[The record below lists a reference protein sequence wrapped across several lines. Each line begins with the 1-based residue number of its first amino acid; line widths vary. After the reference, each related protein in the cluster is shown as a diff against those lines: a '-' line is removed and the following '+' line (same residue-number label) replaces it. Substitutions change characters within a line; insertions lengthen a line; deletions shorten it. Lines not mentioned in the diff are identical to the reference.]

1 RLAELAAVSAAHAA
15 ASPHG
20 RLARFEWP
28 RTLAASVAADL
39 QAAADAPTAS
49 SQIQM
54 VLAFIGAHERLA
66 LVDDR
71 HLRARAAILSALEML
86 RDAHAAFDDG
96 PLSSAELANS
106 VRRWIEGQTFPPR
119 TGAAGVLLLDARA
132 AAYADVDELRLV
144 GLIEGD
150 WPERAGRS
158 IFYPQSL
165 LSQLGWASD
174 QARLAG
180 ARAQFFDLLRLPR
193 RRVSLST
200 FTLEDDAIVSP
211 SPFIEDVNVGAAQLT
226 IERDAGNRFARAFE
240 HEALM
245 DDPLVVDALSA

>member
-1 RLAELAAVSAAHAA
+1 
-15 ASPHG
+15 
-20 RLARFEWP
+20 
-28 RTLAASVAADL
+28 
-39 QAAADAPTAS
+39 
-49 SQIQM
+49 M

-96 PLSSAELANS
+96 PLSSAELANG
-106 VRRWIEGQTFPPR
+106 VRRWIEGQTFSPR

-200 FTLEDDAIVSP
+200 FRIS
-211 SPFIEDVNVGAAQLT
+211 
-226 IERDAGNRFARAFE
+226 
-240 HEALM
+240 
-245 DDPLVVDALSA
+245 

>member
-1 RLAELAAVSAAHAA
+1 MSFEVRPTRDLPEFFEAV
-15 ASPHG
+15 ASIG
-20 RLARFEWP
+20 QYFGW
-28 RTLAASVAADL
+28 
-39 QAAADAPTAS
+39 QPTEES
-49 SQIQM
+49 DTFHLNM
-54 VLAFIGAHERLA
+54 PL
-66 LVDDR
+66 DR
-71 HLRARAAILSALEML
+71 M
-86 RDAHAAFDDG
+86 HAAFDDG

-106 VRRWIEGQTFPPR
+106 VRRWIEGQTFSPR

-174 QARLAG
+174 QARLAA

-211 SPFIEDVNVGAAQLT
+211 SPFIED
-226 IERDAGNRFARAFE
+226 
-240 HEALM
+240 
-245 DDPLVVDALSA
+245 LSQPNACQF